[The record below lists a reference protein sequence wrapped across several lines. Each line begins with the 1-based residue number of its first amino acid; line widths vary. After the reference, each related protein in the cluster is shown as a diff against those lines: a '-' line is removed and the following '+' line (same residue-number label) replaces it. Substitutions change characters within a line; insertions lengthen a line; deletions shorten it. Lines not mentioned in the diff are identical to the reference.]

1 MFDERLVVIGTG
13 IRTVG
18 QLTMEAVAWIR
29 KADRVLY
36 IVSDPVAEAV
46 IQELNP
52 EGAES
57 LYGLYAEDKHRMRTY
72 GEMVERTLAYVRAG
86 DVVCLAAYGHP
97 GVFAYPTH
105 EAVRRARA
113 EGFKARMLP
122 GISAEDCLFADLG
135 VDPASAGCQTYEAT
149 DFLIND
155 RVIDPTSNVVLW
167 QIGGLGN
174 PTFQRHR
181 YELRGMPQLLQKLY
195 RYYPAMHR
203 VVVYEA
209 PIFPAAEP
217 VMRQIPLSLLPY
229 AGVTPISTLFIP
241 PAAPSRTDVGLAHAF
256 GLAGA

>member
-1 MFDERLVVIGTG
+1 MFDENLVVIGTG
-13 IRTVG
+13 IRTIG

-36 IVSDPVAEAV
+36 IVSDPVAEAM
-46 IQELNP
+46 IRDLNP
-52 EGAES
+52 KGAES
-57 LYGLYAEDKHRMRTY
+57 LFGLYSQDQHRMRTY
-72 GEMVERTLAYVRAG
+72 EQMVERTLECVRAG
-86 DVVCLAAYGHP
+86 EVVCLAAYGHP

-105 EAVRRARA
+105 EAIRRARA
-113 EGFKARMLP
+113 EGFRARMLP

-135 VDPASAGCQTYEAT
+135 IDPASLGCQTYEAT

-155 RVIDPTSNVVLW
+155 RLIDPSSNVVLW

-174 PTFQRHR
+174 PTFQSAH
-181 YELRGMPQLLQKLY
+181 YELRGMPELLRKLY
-195 RYYPAMHR
+195 RYYPPLHR
-203 VVVYEA
+203 TVVYEA

-217 VMRQIPLSLLPY
+217 LMRTIPLCLLPY

-241 PAAPSRTDVGLAHAF
+241 PAAPSRTDVGLSQAL